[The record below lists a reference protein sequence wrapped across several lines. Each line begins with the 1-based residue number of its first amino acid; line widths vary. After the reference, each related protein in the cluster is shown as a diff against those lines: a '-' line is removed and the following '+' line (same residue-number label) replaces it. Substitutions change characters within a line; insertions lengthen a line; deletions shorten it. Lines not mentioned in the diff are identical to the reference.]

1 VQPGETLSGIAAR
14 YGLSVAEIADQN
26 DIGNPN
32 LIFAGQSL
40 RIGAAVEAPAPAP
53 TGWTT
58 YLVKEGDSLS
68 VIAERHGVPMAA
80 IADASAIAN
89 PEYILVGQVLRIPRA
104 EAAGTIVSRE
114 VAEAALRDAE
124 LEFGLP
130 VGLLRAL
137 AWQESGWQQHVVS
150 GAGAVG
156 LTQLLPS
163 TAEWVVEFLLGEPL
177 NWKTDARA
185 NARVGAAFLRHL
197 INRAQGDLRL
207 ALASYYQGW
216 SSVERYGLYDE
227 TRQYVENVL
236 FLAESY

>member
-1 VQPGETLSGIAAR
+1 
-14 YGLSVAEIADQN
+14 
-26 DIGNPN
+26 
-32 LIFAGQSL
+32 
-40 RIGAAVEAPAPAP
+40 
-53 TGWTT
+53 
-58 YLVKEGDSLS
+58 
-68 VIAERHGVPMAA
+68 
-80 IADASAIAN
+80 
-89 PEYILVGQVLRIPRA
+89 
-104 EAAGTIVSRE
+104 
-114 VAEAALRDAE
+114 LRDAE